1 MTDSQMISWY
11 EHRGKTGALEDEIE
25 LLRRQKLEWNTRA
38 VQERERRNE
47 LRDAARRVVN
57 QDRST
62 DAGEADFEDALHRL
76 WLLVTQE
83 AAS

>member
-1 MTDSQMISWY
+1 MISWY

-25 LLRRQKLEWNTRA
+25 LLRHQKLEWNTRA

-57 QDRST
+57 QDRGT

-76 WLLVTQE
+76 WLLVTPE
-83 AAS
+83 AS